1 MRIAASSSRPPSAIC
16 KKIKEKRASPLDDIL
31 KHQLRGDR
39 VIWALYGL
47 LVAISL
53 VEGFSS
59 QSFFVA
65 RASSTVEP
73 LLQHAIHLAL
83 GFVAMVA
90 VLSVNYRHIRMVG
103 WAVWIGSV
111 ILLLYTLVG
120 ASGINGAA
128 RWVFGLQPSEFAK
141 LGLIVAT
148 ADWVARAKNPNKP
161 DFEEKYFKWFVC
173 AVLVTC
179 GLIFPGNLST
189 AALLF
194 TVIVAMLFC
203 GGIAAKRVL
212 GMCGCVVAAVALVLL
227 MAWIVPQE
235 HFIDEQTGSVRTGM
249 NAVESGYYRLFGRA
263 YTWKGRIERFSDEK
277 KSEYVINDATRQPV
291 YGQIAI
297 ARGGFFPHLPGS
309 SEVRNKLPQAYSDF
323 VFSIIVEE
331 LGSILGGLSVIAI
344 YLVLLFRAGRV
355 AYKATTVYPA
365 VLVIGVALM
374 VVLQALVHMAV
385 CVQLIPVTGQPL
397 PLITRGGSSI
407 LVTSIYFGL
416 LLNVTCYA
424 SANQEAQSD
433 LLPADEM
440 EGAATRT
447 D

>member
-1 MRIAASSSRPPSAIC
+1 MD
-16 KKIKEKRASPLDDIL
+16 EFL
-31 KHQLRGDR
+31 KHQLKGDR
-39 VIWALYGL
+39 VIWTLYGL

-65 RASSTVEP
+65 RASSTAEP
-73 LLQHAIHLAL
+73 LLRHAIHLAL

-90 VLSVNYRHIRMVG
+90 VLSVNYRHIRMIG
-103 WAVWIGSV
+103 WAVWIGAV
-111 ILLLYTLVG
+111 ILLLYTFVCARG
-120 ASGINGAA
+120 VNGAA

-161 DFEEKYFKWFVC
+161 DFEERYFKWF
-173 AVLVTC
+173 AAAILLTC

-194 TVIVAMLFC
+194 AVIVAMLFC
-203 GGIAAKRVL
+203 GGIAAKRIFS
-212 GMCGCVVAAVALVLL
+212 MCGCVLAVVALVLAL
-227 MAWIVPQE
+227 AWIVPQD
-235 HFIDEQTGSVRTGM
+235 HFIDEQTGTTRTDM
-249 NAVESGYYRLFGRA
+249 NMIESGYYRLFGRA
-263 YTWKGRIERFSDEK
+263 YTWKGRISRFSDEK
-277 KSEYVINDATRQPV
+277 KAEYTINDATRQPV

-297 ARGGFFPHLPGS
+297 ARGGFLPHLPGS

-331 LGSILGGLSVIAI
+331 LGSILGGLFVVAI

-355 AYKATTVYPA
+355 AYKSTTVYPA

-374 VVLQALVHMAV
+374 VVLQALIHMAV

-397 PLITRGGSSI
+397 PLVTRGGSSI

-424 SANQEAQSD
+424 SGNQEAQAD
-433 LLPADEM
+433 LIPTDEQLTIKN
-440 EGAATRT
+440 E
-447 D
+447 

>member
-1 MRIAASSSRPPSAIC
+1 MDEFLR
-16 KKIKEKRASPLDDIL
+16 
-31 KHQLRGDR
+31 HQLKGDR

-53 VEGFSS
+53 VEGFSA

-65 RASSTVEP
+65 RASSTAEP
-73 LLQHAIHLAL
+73 LLKHAAHLAL

-90 VLSVNYRHIRMVG
+90 LLSVNYRHIRMVG

-111 ILLLYTLVG
+111 ILLFYTFVG
-120 ASGINGAA
+120 SSSINGAA
-128 RWVFGLQPSEFAK
+128 RWAFGLQPSEFAK
-141 LGLIVAT
+141 LGLIVST

-161 DFEEKYFKWFVC
+161 DFEEKYFKWF
-173 AVLVTC
+173 AAAILLTC

-203 GGIAAKRVL
+203 GGIAAKRVI
-212 GMCGCVVAAVALVLL
+212 GMCSCVLAAVVLVLL
-227 MAWIVPQE
+227 LAWIVPQD
-235 HFIDEQTGSVRTGM
+235 HFIDEQTGRARTDM
-249 NAVESGYYRLFGRA
+249 NVVEAGYYRLFGRT
-263 YTWKGRIERFSDEK
+263 YTWRNRIERFSDEK
-277 KSEYVINDATRQPV
+277 QSEYVINDVTRQPV

-297 ARGGFFPHLPGS
+297 ARGGFLPHLPGS

-355 AYKATTVYPA
+355 AYKSTTIYPA

-424 SANQEAQSD
+424 SANQEAQAD
-433 LLPADEM
+433 LLPVDEQA
-440 EGAATRT
+440 ET
-447 D
+447 